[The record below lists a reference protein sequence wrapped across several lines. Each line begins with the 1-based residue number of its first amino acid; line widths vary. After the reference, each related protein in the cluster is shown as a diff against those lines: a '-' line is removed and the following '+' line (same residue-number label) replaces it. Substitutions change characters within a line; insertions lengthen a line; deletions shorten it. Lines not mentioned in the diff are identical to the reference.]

1 MLHIFIIF
9 TLSHLL
15 GDFVLQTDKIAK
27 NKGGKIDVK
36 NKEQCKKNFLS
47 LGFHIFIHLI
57 TMASLFFI
65 ISQLYPNYVSLNSAI
80 YKSSVAI
87 LVSHLFIDCFKY
99 LFEKNEFIAF
109 FIDQLLH
116 VLIIYF
122 VMAFCLKKDACSFL
136 DIDLYDK
143 HELMYLDKILLI
155 FIVFI
160 IGTFFAAHFIQLY
173 LKPKLPSSITT
184 DSQIIISEHFL
195 LTDEKY
201 QGIIKKEFNGEIKT
215 NIQKIDSSSLS
226 FGKRIGLLERS
237 LIILLTSTSNYT
249 TIAVIIALKTLT
261 RFKMIEQNKDFGEY
275 YLIGNLLSLLFSI
288 SSGIIIK
295 TILL

>member
-9 TLSHLL
+9 ILSHLL

-36 NKEQCKKNFLS
+36 NKEQCKKKILS
-47 LGFHIFIHLI
+47 LGVHIFIHLI
-57 TMASLFFI
+57 TMVSLFFI

-80 YKSSVAI
+80 YKSSIAI

-136 DIDLYDK
+136 DIDLYYK

-295 TILL
+295 TIL